1 MAAVASPEM
10 EAYFEEL
17 EQRANKCYEL
27 VGRARK
33 AGYDIEDEAEI
44 PRARAL
50 PAPELRM
57 DNYACPSA
65 PKSGDTPC
73 TQTSAIRLPGVV
85 FINPL

>member
-1 MAAVASPEM
+1 M

-44 PRARAL
+44 PRARDLAERVEAQVGPEGIAPRIREIIAEHDRETAAL
-50 PAPELRM
+50 QVCLL
-57 DNYACPSA
+57 Y
-65 PKSGDTPC
+65 
-73 TQTSAIRLPGVV
+73 TSDAADE
-85 FINPL
+85 